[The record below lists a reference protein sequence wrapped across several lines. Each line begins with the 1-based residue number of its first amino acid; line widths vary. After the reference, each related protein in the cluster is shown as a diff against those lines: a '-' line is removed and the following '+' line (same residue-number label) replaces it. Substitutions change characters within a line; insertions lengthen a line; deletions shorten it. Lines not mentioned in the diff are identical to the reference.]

1 MNDKA
6 DWKERPE
13 LGCAAGENGFEKKT
27 DIDRVSGRNGSAV
40 KETGFERQA
49 ERSGMPG
56 KAGSAAKTAVI
67 TGGTRG
73 IGRACVR
80 AFAEAGYR
88 IAVIY
93 RSSAAEAEKLRQEL
107 RDGGTDCEVYRCDV
121 ASRQETEAVCASIQ
135 RRFGHA
141 DVLVNNAGIAEIK
154 LFTDISEADWDR
166 MFDVNVKGA
175 FHFCS
180 CLAPDMISRKSGS
193 IINISSMWGITGASC
208 EVHYSASKATLI
220 GFTKALA
227 KELGLS
233 GIRVN
238 CVAPG
243 VIDTDMNR
251 GLDEET
257 KSCLREEIPLARIG
271 RAEEVARTVLFLAGE
286 GASYITGQVISADGG
301 MVI

>member
-1 MNDKA
+1 
-6 DWKERPE
+6 
-13 LGCAAGENGFEKKT
+13 
-27 DIDRVSGRNGSAV
+27 
-40 KETGFERQA
+40 
-49 ERSGMPG
+49 
-56 KAGSAAKTAVI
+56 
-67 TGGTRG
+67 
-73 IGRACVR
+73 
-80 AFAEAGYR
+80 
-88 IAVIY
+88 
-93 RSSAAEAEKLRQEL
+93 
-107 RDGGTDCEVYRCDV
+107 
-121 ASRQETEAVCASIQ
+121 
-135 RRFGHA
+135 
-141 DVLVNNAGIAEIK
+141 
-154 LFTDISEADWDR
+154 
-166 MFDVNVKGA
+166 
-175 FHFCS
+175 
-180 CLAPDMISRKSGS
+180 
-193 IINISSMWGITGASC
+193 MWGITGASC
-208 EVHYSASKATLI
+208 EVHYSASKAALI

>member
-1 MNDKA
+1 
-6 DWKERPE
+6 
-13 LGCAAGENGFEKKT
+13 
-27 DIDRVSGRNGSAV
+27 
-40 KETGFERQA
+40 
-49 ERSGMPG
+49 
-56 KAGSAAKTAVI
+56 
-67 TGGTRG
+67 
-73 IGRACVR
+73 
-80 AFAEAGYR
+80 
-88 IAVIY
+88 
-93 RSSAAEAEKLRQEL
+93 
-107 RDGGTDCEVYRCDV
+107 
-121 ASRQETEAVCASIQ
+121 
-135 RRFGHA
+135 
-141 DVLVNNAGIAEIK
+141 
-154 LFTDISEADWDR
+154 
-166 MFDVNVKGA
+166 
-175 FHFCS
+175 
-180 CLAPDMISRKSGS
+180 MISRKSGS

-208 EVHYSASKATLI
+208 EVHYSASKAALI